1 MIAANSDSI
10 IHAVMNLG
18 VLTGASRL
26 SDYHISMY
34 RWSLLI
40 GNLLLNVF
48 FNFFYVLSNR
58 GGS

>member
-48 FNFFYVLSNR
+48 LCIVQ
-58 GGS
+58 